1 MVNHNRATANIFF
14 ILHRYDAHT
23 NIFCLFEFAINV
35 KLEVRFVSKEKQN
48 QSEKVF
54 GISVKHVGHHHVA
67 FVRCGNIRSHAAS
80 IERGFCEAC
89 TPERAIAMIRR
100 NREIDVKRLK
110 ETIEDTLYKLEKAK
124 EADKREEE
132 RNAKRQAKQSV
143 IDDIP
148 EVLKAFGEQLIKN
161 TFDDRLRLHK
171 WARKQGWPAYG
182 DFSAKAC
189 TIRQYFSFDRE
200 ATMKEIRRTV
210 EVILLNLVARVQKK
224 CGKILNASNLHLN
237 TGNWLEGQAINGWI
251 EGEKGNAHV
260 YSITAGGYNIQCL
273 HVRVLVK

>member
-1 MVNHNRATANIFF
+1 MTITTRQNKIQSTLARHNERLA
-14 ILHRYDAHT
+14 
-23 NIFCLFEFAINV
+23 
-35 KLEVRFVSKEKQN
+35 KLEAKLESPI
-48 QSEKVF
+48 SEKEIAKF
-54 GISVKHVGHHHVA
+54 VKA
-67 FVRCGNIRSHAAS
+67 FNEYNAAS

-100 NREIDVKRLK
+100 NREIDVKRLT
-110 ETIEDTLYKLEKAK
+110 EQIADCYYKLEKAK

-132 RNAKRQAKQSV
+132 RNAKRQAKESV
-143 IDDIP
+143 LTDIP
-148 EVLKAFGEQLIKN
+148 EVLKAFGEHLIKN

-189 TIRQYFSFDRE
+189 AVREYFSFDRE
-200 ATMKEIRRTV
+200 AVMKEIRRTV

-224 CGKILNASNLHLN
+224 CGKIINASNLHLN

>member
-1 MVNHNRATANIFF
+1 MTITTRQDKIQATIARHCERLI
-14 ILHRYDAHT
+14 
-23 NIFCLFEFAINV
+23 
-35 KLEVRFVSKEKQN
+35 KLEAKLEAPITEKEAAKFVK
-48 QSEKVF
+48 
-54 GISVKHVGHHHVA
+54 A
-67 FVRCGNIRSHAAS
+67 FNDYNAHNI
-80 IERGFCEAC
+80 ELGFIKAC
-89 TPERAIAMIRR
+89 TPEHAIECIRK
-100 NREIDVKRLK
+100 NREIDVKRLT
-110 ETIEDTLYKLEKAK
+110 EQIAECYYKLEQAK

-171 WARKQGWPAYG
+171 WAREQGWPAYG

-189 TIRQYFSFDRE
+189 AIREYFGFDSE
-200 ATMKEIRRTV
+200 ATMKEIRRAV

-224 CGKILNASNLHLN
+224 CGKIVNASNLHLN

>member
-1 MVNHNRATANIFF
+1 MTITTRQDKIQATIARHCER
-14 ILHRYDAHT
+14 LA
-23 NIFCLFEFAINV
+23 
-35 KLEVRFVSKEKQN
+35 KLEAKLESPI
-48 QSEKVF
+48 SEKEIAKF
-54 GISVKHVGHHHVA
+54 AKA
-67 FVRCGNIRSHAAS
+67 FNEYHAHNIELGS
-80 IERGFCEAC
+80 IKAC
-89 TPERAIAMIRR
+89 TPEQAIECIRR
-100 NREIDVKRLK
+100 NREIDIKCLT
-110 ETIEDTLYKLEKAK
+110 EQIADCYYKLEKAK

-132 RNAKRQAKQSV
+132 RNAKRQSKESA
-143 IDDIP
+143 IDEIP

-161 TFDDRLRLHK
+161 TFDDHLRLHK
-171 WARKQGWPAYG
+171 WAREQGWPAYG
-182 DFSAKAC
+182 DFSDKAC
-189 TIRQYFSFDRE
+189 AIRKYFSFDWE
-200 ATMKEIRRTV
+200 ATMKEIRRAV

>member
-1 MVNHNRATANIFF
+1 MTITTRQDKIQATIARHCERLI
-14 ILHRYDAHT
+14 
-23 NIFCLFEFAINV
+23 
-35 KLEVRFVSKEKQN
+35 KLEAKLEAPITEKEIAKFIKTFN
-48 QSEKVF
+48 EYNE
-54 GISVKHVGHHHVA
+54 H
-67 FVRCGNIRSHAAS
+67 NI
-80 IERGFCEAC
+80 ELGFIKAC
-89 TPERAIAMIRR
+89 TPERAIEMIRR
-100 NREIDVKRLK
+100 NREIDVKRLT
-110 ETIEDTLYKLEKAK
+110 EQIADSYYKLEQAK

-161 TFDDRLRLHK
+161 TFEDRLRLHK
-171 WARKQGWPAYG
+171 WAREQGWPAYG

-189 TIRQYFSFDRE
+189 AIREYLSFDKE
-200 ATMKEIRRTV
+200 STMKEIRRAV
-210 EVILLNLVARVQKK
+210 ETILLNLVARVNKK